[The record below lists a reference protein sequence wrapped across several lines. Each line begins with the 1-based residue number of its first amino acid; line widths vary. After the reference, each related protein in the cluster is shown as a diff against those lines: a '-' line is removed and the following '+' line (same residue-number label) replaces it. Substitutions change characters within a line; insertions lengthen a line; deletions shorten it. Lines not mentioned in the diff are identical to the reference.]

1 MKSIAQMED
10 TFLEFYSCVSN
21 KKEIFFY
28 KSQLTINIE
37 FVCECNGLFAPFCSQ
52 LKVHNIYYL
61 NRTNLALGKF
71 LSFIQSFR
79 NRSS

>member
-37 FVCECNGLFAPFCSQ
+37 VGCDCNGVFAPFCSQ
-52 LKVHNIYYL
+52 
-61 NRTNLALGKF
+61 
-71 LSFIQSFR
+71 
-79 NRSS
+79 